1 LVKSGREGGQLKNVF
16 LAAVNWHKACNIV
29 GMSFTRFRKVC
40 FVFIALLASVPF
52 HVSSQT
58 SYTISGHVRDAGTG
72 ETLIGA
78 SIRLKDDPSVGAR
91 TNNYGFFSLTVHETT
106 QVLIISHVGYHAQ
119 EVPVTLTSDTT
130 IQIDLS
136 SGELLEEVVI
146 SQSTYRENVRSPQM
160 GIARVDVN
168 EIKNVPVLMGEKDV
182 LKTIQLL
189 PGVLSGGEG
198 SSSFY
203 VRGGT
208 GDQNLILLDE
218 AMVYN
223 ASHLFG
229 FFSTFNSDA
238 IKEVNL
244 YKGGMPAQYGGRI
257 ASVLDITMLDGNKKN
272 FGAEGGVGLI
282 ASRLKV
288 DGPIVKDRGSFM
300 ISGRRTYAD
309 LFLKLSNDEEV
320 NNSRLY
326 FYDLN
331 AKANYRIDEKN
342 TLFLSGYFGRD
353 VLGYSNLFGFDWGNA
368 TGTFRWNHVLNS
380 RLFSNTTFV
389 YSNFN
394 YNVSIEN
401 DEFNF
406 VIASRIQNYNLKQ
419 DFQFFSTSKSTWRF
433 GVNVLQQ
440 GISPANINA
449 DENTAVN
456 SLQLENRKGME
467 LAAYLSHEWKPT
479 DRLSLI
485 YGLRL
490 NTFLLFGPGT
500 FYAYDGEGDVIEGV
514 EYRGGD
520 LVKHYL
526 NLEPRLSLGYQLQ
539 GNNSIKLSY
548 NRNTQNLHQL
558 SNSTSSLP
566 TDAWVMS
573 SNNIK
578 PQIADQVA
586 AGYYQN
592 FGGDRYEFSVE
603 SYYKYMQ
610 NQIDYRNGADL
621 QANEHIEAEL
631 LFGLGRAY
639 GVEVFLKKREGRLNG
654 WLSYALSRSER
665 RFGGINNKNW
675 FAARQDRTHDAS
687 VVGMYQLSPRWNLSA
702 TFVYSTGNAVT
713 FPSGKY
719 TVDGRT
725 LWYYTERNGYRMPD
739 YHRLDLGTTWES
751 ATSKRFK
758 SSWTFGIY
766 NVYNRKNAFIIDF
779 REKEGNPNATEAYQI
794 ALFGIIPSVTWNFKF

>member
-1 LVKSGREGGQLKNVF
+1 
-16 LAAVNWHKACNIV
+16 
-29 GMSFTRFRKVC
+29 MSFSWFRKVHGM
-40 FVFIALLASVPF
+40 FTVILATIPLLLF
-52 HVSSQT
+52 SQRPP
-58 SYTISGHVRDAGTG
+58 TISGHIRDAATG

-78 SIRLKDDPSVGAR
+78 SIQLKAHTSLGTR
-91 TNNYGFFSLTVHETT
+91 TNNYGFFSLTVEPGTY
-106 QVLIISHVGYHAQ
+106 VLMISHVGYQTQ
-119 EVPVTLTSDTT
+119 EIPVKLTQDTT
-130 IQIDLS
+130 LAVDLS
-136 SGELLEEVVI
+136 SGALLEEVVI
-146 SQSTYRENVRSPQM
+146 SQPVHRENVRSPQM

-168 EIKNVPVLMGEKDV
+168 EVKNVPVLLGEKDV

-218 AMVYN
+218 ATVYN

-244 YKGGMPAQYGGRI
+244 YKGGMPAQYGGRV
-257 ASVLDITMLDGNKKN
+257 ASVLDIAMLDGNKKD
-272 FGAEGGVGLI
+272 FGAEGGIGLI

-288 DGPIVKDRGSFM
+288 EGPIVKDRGSFM
-300 ISGRRTYAD
+300 VSGRRTYAD
-309 LFLKLSNDEEV
+309 MFLKLSNNEDI

-331 AKANYRIDEKN
+331 AKANYRINDKN
-342 TLFLSGYFGRD
+342 TLLLSAYFGRD
-353 VLGYSNLFGFDWGNA
+353 VLGYTNLFGFDWGNA
-368 TGTFRWNHVLNS
+368 TGTFRWNHVWNS

-394 YNVSIEN
+394 YNVNIEN
-401 DEFNF
+401 DDFSF

-419 DFQFFSTSKSTWRF
+419 DFQFFSSSKSTWRF
-433 GVNVLQQ
+433 GINVLRQE
-440 GISPANINA
+440 ISPANIDA

-456 SLQLENRKGME
+456 SLRLDDRRGME
-467 LAAYLSHEWKPT
+467 LAAYLSHEWTPT

-485 YGLRL
+485 YGIRL
-490 NTFLLFGPGT
+490 QNFLAFGPGT
-500 FYAYDGEGDVIEGV
+500 FYMYDAEGDVVGEKPYGQ
-514 EYRGGD
+514 GD
-520 LVKHYL
+520 LVQHYI
-526 NLEPRLSLGYQLQ
+526 NLEPRLSLSYQLNR
-539 GNNSIKLSY
+539 NNSLKLSY
-548 NRNTQNLHQL
+548 NRTSQNLHQL
-558 SNSTSSLP
+558 TNSTSSLP

-578 PQIADQVA
+578 PQLADQVA
-586 AGYYQN
+586 LGYYQN
-592 FGGDRYEFSVE
+592 FLGDRYEFSVE

-610 NQIDYRNGADL
+610 HQIDYRDAADL
-621 QANEHIEAEL
+621 QANAYIEGEL
-631 LFGLGRAY
+631 LFGQGRAY
-639 GVEVFLKKREGRLNG
+639 GVEVFLKRREGRLNG
-654 WLSYALSRSER
+654 WISYALSRSER
-665 RFGGINNKNW
+665 QFDGINGGNW

-687 VVGMYQLSPRWNLSA
+687 VVGMYQVSPRWNLSA

-725 LWYYTERNGYRMPD
+725 LWYYMERNGYRMPD
-739 YHRLDLGTTWES
+739 YHRLDLGATWES
-751 ATSKRFK
+751 STSKRFT
-758 SSWTFGIY
+758 SSWTFGVY
-766 NVYNRKNAFIIDF
+766 NAYNRKNAFIIDF
-779 REKEGNPNATEAYQI
+779 REKEGNPNVTEAYRI

>member
-1 LVKSGREGGQLKNVF
+1 MSLTRFCRYCFIVITT
-16 LAAVNWHKACNIV
+16 LAA
-29 GMSFTRFRKVC
+29 FPF
-40 FVFIALLASVPF
+40 FVFCQA
-52 HVSSQT
+52 

-78 SIRLKDDPSVGAR
+78 SIRLKGQPAIGTR
-91 TNNYGFFSLTVHETT
+91 TNNYGFFSLKIPGEP
-106 QVLIISHVGYHAQ
+106 QVLVISHVGYQ
-119 EVPVTLTSDTT
+119 EQEMPVNLTGDITVE
-130 IQIDLS
+130 IDLN

-146 SQSTYRENVRSPQM
+146 SQSSHRENVRSPQM
-160 GIARVDVN
+160 GVARVDVN
-168 EIKNVPVLMGEKDV
+168 EIKHVPVLMGEKDV

-257 ASVLDITMLDGNKKN
+257 ASVLDITMLDGNKKS

-309 LFLKLSNDEEV
+309 LFLKLSKDEDV

-331 AKANYRIDEKN
+331 AKANYRFDEKN
-342 TLFLSGYFGRD
+342 TVFLSGYFGRD
-353 VLGYSNLFGFDWGNA
+353 VLGYANLFGFDWGNA
-368 TGTFRWNHVLNS
+368 TGTLRWNHVLNN

-394 YNVSIEN
+394 YNVNIEN
-401 DEFNF
+401 DDFNF

-419 DFQFFSTSKSTWRF
+419 DFQLFSSSKSTWRF
-433 GVNVLQQ
+433 GVNLLQQ
-440 GISPANINA
+440 GISPANIDA

-456 SLQLENRKGME
+456 SLRLEDRKGLE

-490 NTFLLFGPGT
+490 NNFLLFGPGM
-500 FYAYDGEGDVIEGV
+500 FYTYDDDGDVVEGT
-514 EYRGGD
+514 EYQRGD
-520 LVKHYL
+520 VVQRYL
-526 NLEPRLSLGYQLQ
+526 NLEPRLSLSYQLQ
-539 GNNSIKLSY
+539 GNNSVKLSY
-548 NRNTQNLHQL
+548 NRNTQHLHQL

-578 PQIADQVA
+578 PQIADQA
-586 AGYYQN
+586 ALGYYQN
-592 FGGDRYEFSVE
+592 FGDDRYEFSVE

-631 LFGLGRAY
+631 LFGTGRAY
-639 GVEVFLKKREGRLNG
+639 GLEAFLKRREGRLNG
-654 WLSYALSRSER
+654 WISYALSRSER
-665 RFGGINNKNW
+665 RFAGINEGNW

-687 VVGMYQLSPRWNLSA
+687 VVGMYQLSPRWNFSA

-739 YHRLDLGTTWES
+739 YHRLDLGATWE
-751 ATSKRFK
+751 AAASKRFK

-794 ALFGIIPSVTWNFKF
+794 ALFGIIPSITWNFKF

>member
-1 LVKSGREGGQLKNVF
+1 MSLTRFCRYCFIVITT
-16 LAAVNWHKACNIV
+16 LAA
-29 GMSFTRFRKVC
+29 FPF
-40 FVFIALLASVPF
+40 FVFCQA
-52 HVSSQT
+52 

-78 SIRLKDDPSVGAR
+78 SIRLKGQPAIGTR
-91 TNNYGFFSLTVHETT
+91 TNNYGFFSLKIPGEP
-106 QVLIISHVGYHAQ
+106 QVLVISHVGYQ
-119 EVPVTLTSDTT
+119 EQEMPVNLTGDITVE
-130 IQIDLS
+130 IDLN

-146 SQSTYRENVRSPQM
+146 SQSSHRENVRSPQM
-160 GIARVDVN
+160 GVARVDVN
-168 EIKNVPVLMGEKDV
+168 EIKHVPVLMGEKDV

-257 ASVLDITMLDGNKKN
+257 ASVLDITMLDGNKKS

-309 LFLKLSNDEEV
+309 LFLKLSNDEDV

-331 AKANYRIDEKN
+331 AKANYRFDEKN
-342 TLFLSGYFGRD
+342 TVFLSGYFGRD
-353 VLGYSNLFGFDWGNA
+353 VLGYANLFGFDWGNA
-368 TGTFRWNHVLNS
+368 TGTLRWNHVLNN

-394 YNVSIEN
+394 YNVNIEN
-401 DEFNF
+401 DDFNF

-419 DFQFFSTSKSTWRF
+419 DFQLFSSSKSTWRF
-433 GVNVLQQ
+433 GVNLLQQ
-440 GISPANINA
+440 GISPANIDA

-456 SLQLENRKGME
+456 SLRLEDRKGLE

-490 NTFLLFGPGT
+490 NNFLLFGPGM
-500 FYAYDGEGDVIEGV
+500 FYTYDDDGDVVEGT
-514 EYRGGD
+514 EYQRGD
-520 LVKHYL
+520 VVQRYL
-526 NLEPRLSLGYQLQ
+526 NLEPRLSLSYQLQ
-539 GNNSIKLSY
+539 GNNSVKFSY
-548 NRNTQNLHQL
+548 NRNTQHLHQL

-578 PQIADQVA
+578 PQIADQA
-586 AGYYQN
+586 ALGYYQN
-592 FGGDRYEFSVE
+592 FGDDRYEFSVE

-631 LFGLGRAY
+631 LFGTGRAY
-639 GVEVFLKKREGRLNG
+639 GLEVFLKRREGRLNG
-654 WLSYALSRSER
+654 WISYALSRSER
-665 RFGGINNKNW
+665 RFAGINEGNW

-687 VVGMYQLSPRWNLSA
+687 VVGMYQLSPRWNFSA

-739 YHRLDLGTTWES
+739 YHRLDLGATWE
-751 ATSKRFK
+751 AAASKRFK

-794 ALFGIIPSVTWNFKF
+794 ALFGIIPSITWNFKF

>member
-1 LVKSGREGGQLKNVF
+1 MSLTRFCRYCFIVITT
-16 LAAVNWHKACNIV
+16 LAA
-29 GMSFTRFRKVC
+29 FPF
-40 FVFIALLASVPF
+40 FVFCQA
-52 HVSSQT
+52 

-78 SIRLKDDPSVGAR
+78 SIRLKGQPAIGTR
-91 TNNYGFFSLTVHETT
+91 TNNYGFFSLKIPGEP
-106 QVLIISHVGYHAQ
+106 QVLVISHVGYQ
-119 EVPVTLTSDTT
+119 EQEMPVNLTGDITVE
-130 IQIDLS
+130 IDLN

-146 SQSTYRENVRSPQM
+146 SQSSHRENVRSPQM
-160 GIARVDVN
+160 GVARVDVN
-168 EIKNVPVLMGEKDV
+168 EIKHVPVLMGEKDV

-257 ASVLDITMLDGNKKN
+257 ASVLDITMLDGNKKS

-309 LFLKLSNDEEV
+309 LFLKLSKDEDV

-331 AKANYRIDEKN
+331 AKANYRFDEKN
-342 TLFLSGYFGRD
+342 TVFLSGYFGRD
-353 VLGYSNLFGFDWGNA
+353 VLGYANLFGFDWGNA
-368 TGTFRWNHVLNS
+368 TGTLRWNHVLNN

-394 YNVSIEN
+394 YNVNIEN
-401 DEFNF
+401 DDFNF

-419 DFQFFSTSKSTWRF
+419 DFQLFSSSKSTWRF
-433 GVNVLQQ
+433 GVNLLQQ
-440 GISPANINA
+440 GISPANIDA

-456 SLQLENRKGME
+456 SLRLEDRKGLE

-490 NTFLLFGPGT
+490 NNFLLFGPGM
-500 FYAYDGEGDVIEGV
+500 FYTYDDDGDVVEGT
-514 EYRGGD
+514 EYQRGD
-520 LVKHYL
+520 VVQRYL
-526 NLEPRLSLGYQLQ
+526 NLEPRLSLSYQLQ
-539 GNNSIKLSY
+539 GNNSVKLSY
-548 NRNTQNLHQL
+548 NRNTQHLHQL

-578 PQIADQVA
+578 PQIADQA
-586 AGYYQN
+586 ALGYYQN
-592 FGGDRYEFSVE
+592 FGDDRYEFSVE

-631 LFGLGRAY
+631 LFGTGRAY
-639 GVEVFLKKREGRLNG
+639 GLEVFLKRREGRLNG
-654 WLSYALSRSER
+654 WISYALSRSER
-665 RFGGINNKNW
+665 RFAGINEGNW

-687 VVGMYQLSPRWNLSA
+687 VVGMYQLSPRWNFSA

-739 YHRLDLGTTWES
+739 YHRLDLGATWE
-751 ATSKRFK
+751 AAASKRFK

-794 ALFGIIPSVTWNFKF
+794 ALFGIIPSITWNFKF

>member
-1 LVKSGREGGQLKNVF
+1 MLPCRFCFAF
-16 LAAVNWHKACNIV
+16 LAFFSGIPIV
-29 GMSFTRFRKVC
+29 
-40 FVFIALLASVPF
+40 A
-52 HVSSQT
+52 SSQISHT
-58 SYTISGHVRDAGTG
+58 VSGHVRDALTG

-78 SIRLKDDPSVGAR
+78 SVRLKADRSVGTR
-91 TNNYGFFSLTVHETT
+91 TNNYGFFSLTLEEGDH
-106 QVLIISHVGYHAQ
+106 VLVISHVGYQAS
-119 EVPVTLTSDTT
+119 ELPMRLARDTV
-130 IQIDLS
+130 IGVDLH

-146 SQSTYRENVRSPQM
+146 SESSAGENIRSPQM

-168 EIKNVPVLMGEKDV
+168 EIKHVPVLMGERDV

-189 PGVLSGGEG
+189 PGVMSGGEG
-198 SSSFY
+198 SSNFF

-238 IKEVNL
+238 IKDVNL
-244 YKGGMPAQYGGRI
+244 YKGGMPAQYGGRV
-257 ASVLDITMLDGNKKN
+257 ASVLDITMLDGNKKRM
-272 FGAEGGVGLI
+272 GLEGGVGLI
-282 ASRLKV
+282 ASRFKV
-288 DGPIVKDRGSFM
+288 DGPLVADRGSFM
-300 ISGRRTYAD
+300 VSGRRTYAD
-309 LFLKLSNDEEV
+309 LFLKLSNDDDI
-320 NNSRLY
+320 NSSRLY

-342 TLFLSGYFGRD
+342 TVFLSGYFGRD
-353 VLGYSNLFGFDWGNA
+353 VLGYSGLFGFDWGNA
-368 TGTFRWNHVLNS
+368 TGTLRWNHVLNS
-380 RLFSNTTFV
+380 RLFSNTTLV

-394 YNVSIEN
+394 YNVRIEN

-406 VIASRIQNYNLKQ
+406 LIASRIRNFNLKQ
-419 DFQFFSTSKSTWRF
+419 DFQFFPSNGSTWRF
-433 GVNVLQQ
+433 GIHLLRQ
-440 GISPANINA
+440 GIAPANIDA
-449 DENTAVN
+449 AEDAAVN
-456 SLQLENRKGME
+456 SLRLENRKGME
-467 LAAYLSHEWKPT
+467 LAAYLSHEWRPF

-490 NTFLLFGPGT
+490 NGFLLFGPGT
-500 FYAYDGEGDVIEGV
+500 FYGYDADGDPVESEAYRKGEVV
-514 EYRGGD
+514 Q
-520 LVKHYL
+520 HYF
-526 NLEPRLSLGYQLQ
+526 NHEPRLSLSYQLPS
-539 GNNSIKLSY
+539 NNSLKLSY
-548 NRNTQNLHQL
+548 NRNVQHLHQL

-578 PQIADQVA
+578 PQIADQA
-586 AGYYQN
+586 ALGYYQN
-592 FGGDRYEFSVE
+592 FGGDRYEFSAE

-610 NQIDYRNGADL
+610 NQIDYRNAADL
-621 QANEHIEAEL
+621 QANEHIEGEL
-631 LFGLGRAY
+631 LFGIGRAY
-639 GVEVFLKKREGRLNG
+639 GVELFMKKRKGRLNG
-654 WLSYALSRSER
+654 WVSYTLSRSER
-665 RFGGINNKNW
+665 RFDGINGGNW

-687 VVGMYQLSPRWNLSA
+687 VVGMYQLTRRWNLSA

-739 YHRLDLGTTWES
+739 YHRLDLGATWEAAS
-751 ATSKRFK
+751 GKRFQ

-766 NVYNRKNAFIIDF
+766 NAYNRKNAYIIDF
-779 REKEGNPNATEAYQI
+779 RENEQHPNVTEVYRI

>member
-1 LVKSGREGGQLKNVF
+1 
-16 LAAVNWHKACNIV
+16 
-29 GMSFTRFRKVC
+29 MSFTRFRRGC
-40 FVFIALLASVPF
+40 FSWIILLAMVPSCVF
-52 HVSSQT
+52 SQA
-58 SYTISGHVRDAGTG
+58 SYVISGYVRDAGTG

-78 SIRLKDDPSVGAR
+78 SIRLKEQSAVG
-91 TNNYGFFSLTVHETT
+91 TQSNNYGFFSLTVSSGAH
-106 QVLIISHVGYHAQ
+106 VLLLSHVGYQAQ
-119 EVPVTLTSDTT
+119 EMTLHVTRDTT
-130 IQIDLS
+130 LHVDLHD
-136 SGELLEEVVI
+136 GELLEEVVI
-146 SQSTYRENVRSPQM
+146 SQSAQQENVRSPQM

-168 EIKNVPVLMGEKDV
+168 EIKHVPVLMGEKDV

-244 YKGGMPAQYGGRI
+244 YKGGMPAQFGGRI
-257 ASVLDITMLDGNKKN
+257 ASVLDVAMLDGNKKH
-272 FGAEGGVGLI
+272 FGAEGGIGLI

-288 DGPIVKDRGSFM
+288 EGPIVKDRGSFM

-309 LFLKLSNDEEV
+309 LFLKLSKDEEI
-320 NNSRLY
+320 NKSRLY

-331 AKANYRIDEKN
+331 AKANYRINEKN
-342 TLFLSGYFGRD
+342 TVFLSGYFGRD

-368 TGTFRWNHVLNS
+368 TGTLRWNHVLNS

-389 YSNFN
+389 YSHFN
-394 YNVSIEN
+394 YNVDIEN
-401 DEFNF
+401 DNASFG
-406 VIASRIQNYNLKQ
+406 IASRIQNYNLKQ
-419 DFQFFSTSKSTWRF
+419 DFQFFPSSKSTWRF
-433 GVNVLQQ
+433 GVNLLKQA
-440 GISPANINA
+440 ISPANIDA
-449 DENTAVN
+449 DENTSVN
-456 SLQLENRKGME
+456 SLRLDDRQGVE
-467 LAAYLSHEWKPT
+467 LAAYVSHEWKPM

-485 YGLRL
+485 YGVRL
-490 NTFLLFGPGT
+490 TDYLLLGPGT
-500 FYAYDGEGDVIEGV
+500 FYAYDHDGDVVDGAEHGK
-514 EYRGGD
+514 GD
-520 LVKHYL
+520 VVQHYL
-526 NLEPRLSLGYQLQ
+526 NLEPRLSLSYQLA
-539 GNNSIKLSY
+539 GNNSLKLSY

-578 PQIADQVA
+578 PQLADQVA
-586 AGYYQN
+586 LGYYQN
-592 FGGDRYEFSVE
+592 LWNDRYEFSVE

-610 NQIDYRNGADL
+610 HQIDYRDGADL
-621 QANEHIEAEL
+621 QANEYLEGEL
-631 LFGLGRAY
+631 LFGIGRAY
-639 GVEVFLKKREGRLNG
+639 GVELFLKKREGKFNG
-654 WLSYALSRSER
+654 WVSYALSRSER
-665 RFGGINNKNW
+665 QFDGINGGNW

-739 YHRLDLGTTWES
+739 YHRLDIGATWES
-751 ATSKRFK
+751 SVSKRFT

-779 REKEGNPNATEAYQI
+779 REKEGNPNVTEAYQI